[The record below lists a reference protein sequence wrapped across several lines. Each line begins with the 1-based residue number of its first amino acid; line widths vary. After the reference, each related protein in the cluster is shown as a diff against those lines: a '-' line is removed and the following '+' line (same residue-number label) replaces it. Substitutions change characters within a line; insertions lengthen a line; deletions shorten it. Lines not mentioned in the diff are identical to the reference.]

1 MMSSDEVSV
10 ALSAAKTA
18 AGATAA
24 DRSRLRIVRRS
35 LLYSRHWNF
44 YSREEKT
51 TREKKLGRNPHRLG
65 RNLPAEEVYI
75 HCPYW
80 TFSCPP
86 AIPTPNAPADP
97 KQQEDELIHGTPGSC
112 HSPRSKMSK
121 AGVNL
126 WMEKLLAGA
135 ISSGGDDLRGKQ
147 YGGNAG
153 ENKGKKD
160 RSDS

>member
-1 MMSSDEVSV
+1 MPVLDFFVSPSDPYPKCPGGPQ
-10 ALSAAKTA
+10 AARKRTH
-18 AGATAA
+18 
-24 DRSRLRIVRRS
+24 S
-35 LLYSRHWNF
+35 WNPWF
-44 YSREEKT
+44 V
-51 TREKKLGRNPHRLG
+51 P
-65 RNLPAEEVYI
+65 
-75 HCPYW
+75 
-80 TFSCPP
+80 F
-86 AIPTPNAPADP
+86 
-97 KQQEDELIHGTPGSC
+97 
-112 HSPRSKMSK
+112 PRSKMSK